1 MPRSIRPSITRRSVL
16 AGSLVSAVALAL
28 TACGSKGSADGSV
41 KGIEVKDGVATI
53 TIGATPQ
60 PHVTILQWVQD
71 NLAAGAGLS
80 LDIKEIDDYQTP
92 NTSLDDGSLAANF
105 YQTPNFLAQ
114 QIQEKGYKF
123 TSLADVHVE
132 PLGIYTSKGY
142 TSVDQVPDGGKVILN
157 SDPANTARG
166 LKLVESTGL
175 ITLDPS
181 VELPTELD
189 ITDNPKNLEFT
200 KVDGAQVANSR
211 ADADL
216 AVINGNYALDAGLT
230 PSEDALVLEQAK
242 DSPYANE
249 LVVRTADQDN
259 EYLKKLAELM
269 TSPELKTY
277 IEQNWTDGS
286 VLPAF

>member
-1 MPRSIRPSITRRSVL
+1 MTTSISRRTVL
-16 AGSLVSAVALAL
+16 AGGLTAAAAL
-28 TACGSKGSADGSV
+28 TLAACGKSSSGVDGIKVS
-41 KGIEVKDGVATI
+41 GDTATI
-53 TIGATPQ
+53 TVGATPQ
-60 PHVTILQWVQD
+60 PHVTILQWIQD
-71 NLAAGAGLS
+71 NLAADAGLS
-80 LDIKEIDDYQTP
+80 LEIKEINDYQTP
-92 NTSLDDGSLAANF
+92 NSSLNDGALAANF

-114 QIQEKGYKF
+114 QMQEKGYEF

-230 PSEDALVLEQAK
+230 PSKDALVLEQAK

-249 LVVRTADQDN
+249 LGVRTADKDN

>member
-1 MPRSIRPSITRRSVL
+1 MTTSISRRTIL
-16 AGSLVSAVALAL
+16 AGGLTAAAAL
-28 TACGSKGSADGSV
+28 TLAACGKSSSGVDGIKVS
-41 KGIEVKDGVATI
+41 GDTATI
-53 TIGATPQ
+53 TVGATPQ
-60 PHVTILQWVQD
+60 PHVTILQWIQD
-71 NLAAGAGLS
+71 NLAADAGLS
-80 LDIKEIDDYQTP
+80 LEIKEINDYQTP
-92 NTSLDDGSLAANF
+92 NSSLNDGALAANF

-114 QIQEKGYKF
+114 QMQEKGYEF

-230 PSEDALVLEQAK
+230 PSKDALVLEQAK

>member
-1 MPRSIRPSITRRSVL
+1 MTTSISRRTVL
-16 AGSLVSAVALAL
+16 AGGLTAAAAL
-28 TACGSKGSADGSV
+28 TLAACGKSSSGVDGIKVS
-41 KGIEVKDGVATI
+41 GDTATI
-53 TIGATPQ
+53 TVGATPQ
-60 PHVTILQWVQD
+60 PHVTILQWIQD
-71 NLAAGAGLS
+71 NLAADAGLS
-80 LDIKEIDDYQTP
+80 LEIKEINDYQTP
-92 NTSLDDGSLAANF
+92 NSSLSDGALAANF

-114 QIQEKGYKF
+114 QIKEKGYEF

-230 PSEDALVLEQAK
+230 PSKDALVLEQAK

-249 LVVRTADQDN
+249 LVVRTADKDN
-259 EYLKKLAELM
+259 EYLKRLAELM

>member
-1 MPRSIRPSITRRSVL
+1 MTTSISRRTVL
-16 AGSLVSAVALAL
+16 AGGLTAAAAL
-28 TACGSKGSADGSV
+28 TLAACGKSSSGVDGIKVS
-41 KGIEVKDGVATI
+41 GDTATI
-53 TIGATPQ
+53 TVGATPQ
-60 PHVTILQWVQD
+60 PHVTILQWIQD
-71 NLAAGAGLS
+71 NLAADAGLS
-80 LDIKEIDDYQTP
+80 LEIKEINDYQTP
-92 NTSLDDGSLAANF
+92 NSSLSDGALAANF
-105 YQTPNFLAQ
+105 DQTPNFLAQ
-114 QIQEKGYKF
+114 QIKEKGYEF

-142 TSVDQVPDGGKVILN
+142 TSVDQVPDGGKVVLN

-230 PSEDALVLEQAK
+230 PSKDALVLEQAK

-249 LVVRTADQDN
+249 LVVRTADKDN
-259 EYLKKLAELM
+259 EYLKRLAELM

>member
-1 MPRSIRPSITRRSVL
+1 MSSVISRRTVIAGGL
-16 AGSLVSAVALAL
+16 ATAAAL
-28 TACGSKGSADGSV
+28 TLAACSKSGKGEV
-41 KGIEVKDGVATI
+41 KGIKVDGDTATI
-53 TIGATPQ
+53 TIGATPK
-60 PHVTILQWVQD
+60 PHVEILKWVQD
-71 NLAAGAGLS
+71 NLTKGSGIK
-80 LDIKEIDDYQTP
+80 LDIKEINDYQTP
-92 NTSLDDGSLAANF
+92 NSSLNDGALAANF

-142 TSVDQVPDGGKVILN
+142 TSVDQVPDGGKVVLN
-157 SDPANTARG
+157 SDPANAARG
-166 LKLVESTGL
+166 LKLLESAGL
-175 ITLDPS
+175 ITVDPS
-181 VELPTELD
+181 AELPTELD
-189 ITDNPKNLEFT
+189 VTNNPKNLELV
-200 KVDGAQVANSR
+200 KVDGAQVATSM

-230 PSEDALVLEQAK
+230 PSKDALVLEQAK

-249 LVVRTADQDN
+249 LVVRTADKDN

>member
-1 MPRSIRPSITRRSVL
+1 MTTSISRRTVL
-16 AGSLVSAVALAL
+16 AGGLTAAAAL
-28 TACGSKGSADGSV
+28 TLAACGKSSSGVDGIKVS
-41 KGIEVKDGVATI
+41 GDTATI
-53 TIGATPQ
+53 TVGATPQ
-60 PHVTILQWVQD
+60 PHVTILQWIQD
-71 NLAAGAGLS
+71 NLAADAGLS
-80 LDIKEIDDYQTP
+80 LEIKEINDYQTP
-92 NTSLDDGSLAANF
+92 NSSLNDGALAANF

-114 QIQEKGYKF
+114 QMQEKGYEF

-132 PLGIYTSKGY
+132 PLGIYTSKGSP
-142 TSVDQVPDGGKVILN
+142 SVDQVPDGGKVILN

-230 PSEDALVLEQAK
+230 PSKDALVLEQAK

-249 LVVRTADQDN
+249 LVVRTADKDN

>member
-1 MPRSIRPSITRRSVL
+1 MTTSISRRTIL
-16 AGSLVSAVALAL
+16 AGGLTAAAAL
-28 TACGSKGSADGSV
+28 TLAACGKSSSGVDGIKVS
-41 KGIEVKDGVATI
+41 GDTATI
-53 TIGATPQ
+53 TVGATPQ
-60 PHVTILQWVQD
+60 PHVTILQWIQD
-71 NLAAGAGLS
+71 NLAADAGLS
-80 LDIKEIDDYQTP
+80 LEIKEINDYQTP
-92 NTSLDDGSLAANF
+92 NSSLNDGALAANF

-114 QIQEKGYKF
+114 QMQEKGYEF

>member
-1 MPRSIRPSITRRSVL
+1 MTTSISRRTVL
-16 AGSLVSAVALAL
+16 AGGLTAAAAL
-28 TACGSKGSADGSV
+28 TLAACGKSSSGVDGIKVS
-41 KGIEVKDGVATI
+41 GDTATI
-53 TIGATPQ
+53 TVGATPQ
-60 PHVTILQWVQD
+60 PHVTILQWIQD
-71 NLAAGAGLS
+71 NLAADAGLS
-80 LDIKEIDDYQTP
+80 LEIKEINDYQTP
-92 NTSLDDGSLAANF
+92 NSSLNDGALAANF

-114 QIQEKGYKF
+114 QMQEKGYEF

-230 PSEDALVLEQAK
+230 PSKDALVLEQAK

>member
-1 MPRSIRPSITRRSVL
+1 MTTSISRRTVL
-16 AGSLVSAVALAL
+16 AGGLTAAAAL
-28 TACGSKGSADGSV
+28 TLAACGKSSSGVDGIKVS
-41 KGIEVKDGVATI
+41 GDTATI
-53 TIGATPQ
+53 TVGATPQ
-60 PHVTILQWVQD
+60 PHVTILQWIQD
-71 NLAAGAGLS
+71 NLAADAGLS
-80 LDIKEIDDYQTP
+80 LEIKEINDYQTP
-92 NTSLDDGSLAANF
+92 NSSLSDGALAANF

-114 QIQEKGYKF
+114 QIKEKGYEF

-142 TSVDQVPDGGKVILN
+142 TSVDQVPDGGKVVLN

-230 PSEDALVLEQAK
+230 PSKDALVLEQAK

-249 LVVRTADQDN
+249 LVVRTADKDN

>member
-1 MPRSIRPSITRRSVL
+1 MTTSISRRTVL
-16 AGSLVSAVALAL
+16 AGGLTAAAAL
-28 TACGSKGSADGSV
+28 TLAACGKSSSGVDGIKVS
-41 KGIEVKDGVATI
+41 GDTATI
-53 TIGATPQ
+53 TVGATPQ
-60 PHVTILQWVQD
+60 PHVTILQWIQD
-71 NLAAGAGLS
+71 NLAADAGLS
-80 LDIKEIDDYQTP
+80 LEIKEINDYQTP
-92 NTSLDDGSLAANF
+92 NSSLNDGALAANF

-114 QIQEKGYKF
+114 QMQEKGYEF

-230 PSEDALVLEQAK
+230 PSKDALVLEQAK

-249 LVVRTADQDN
+249 LVVRTADKDN
-259 EYLKKLAELM
+259 EYLKRLAELM

>member
-1 MPRSIRPSITRRSVL
+1 MTTSISRRTIL
-16 AGSLVSAVALAL
+16 AGGLTAAAAL
-28 TACGSKGSADGSV
+28 TLAACGKSSSGVDGIKVS
-41 KGIEVKDGVATI
+41 GDTATI
-53 TIGATPQ
+53 TVGATPQ
-60 PHVTILQWVQD
+60 PHVTILQWIQD
-71 NLAAGAGLS
+71 NLAADAGLS
-80 LDIKEIDDYQTP
+80 LEIKEINDYQTP
-92 NTSLDDGSLAANF
+92 NSSLNDGALAANF

-114 QIQEKGYKF
+114 QMQEKGYEF

-216 AVINGNYALDAGLT
+216 AVINGNYALDAGLK
-230 PSEDALVLEQAK
+230 PSQDSLVLEQAK
-242 DSPYANE
+242 NSPYANE
-249 LVVRTADQDN
+249 LVVRTEDKDN
-259 EYLKKLAELM
+259 EHLKKLAELM
-269 TSPELKTY
+269 NSEQLRTY
-277 IEQNWTDGS
+277 IERTWTDGS

>member
-1 MPRSIRPSITRRSVL
+1 MTTSISRRTVL
-16 AGSLVSAVALAL
+16 AGGLTAAAAL
-28 TACGSKGSADGSV
+28 TLAACGKSSSGVDGIKVS
-41 KGIEVKDGVATI
+41 GDTATI
-53 TIGATPQ
+53 TVGATPQ
-60 PHVTILQWVQD
+60 PHVTILQWIQD
-71 NLAAGAGLS
+71 NLAADAGLS
-80 LDIKEIDDYQTP
+80 LEIKEINDYQTP
-92 NTSLDDGSLAANF
+92 NSSLNDGALAANF

-114 QIQEKGYKF
+114 QMQEKGYEF

>member
-1 MPRSIRPSITRRSVL
+1 M
-16 AGSLVSAVALAL
+16 
-28 TACGSKGSADGSV
+28 
-41 KGIEVKDGVATI
+41 
-53 TIGATPQ
+53 
-60 PHVTILQWVQD
+60 
-71 NLAAGAGLS
+71 
-80 LDIKEIDDYQTP
+80 
-92 NTSLDDGSLAANF
+92 
-105 YQTPNFLAQ
+105 
-114 QIQEKGYKF
+114 
-123 TSLADVHVE
+123 HVE

>member
-1 MPRSIRPSITRRSVL
+1 MTTSISRRTVL
-16 AGSLVSAVALAL
+16 AGGLTAAAAL
-28 TACGSKGSADGSV
+28 TLAACGKSSSGVDGIKVS
-41 KGIEVKDGVATI
+41 GDTATI
-53 TIGATPQ
+53 TVGATPQ
-60 PHVTILQWVQD
+60 PHVTILQWIQD
-71 NLAAGAGLS
+71 NLAADAGLS
-80 LDIKEIDDYQTP
+80 LEIKEINDYQTP
-92 NTSLDDGSLAANF
+92 NSSLNDGALAANF
-105 YQTPNFLAQ
+105 YQTPDFLAQ
-114 QIQEKGYKF
+114 QMQEKGYEF

-230 PSEDALVLEQAK
+230 PSKDALVLEQAK

-249 LVVRTADQDN
+249 LVVRTADKDN

>member
-1 MPRSIRPSITRRSVL
+1 MTTSISRRTVL
-16 AGSLVSAVALAL
+16 AGGLTAAAAL
-28 TACGSKGSADGSV
+28 TLAACGKSSSGVDGIKVS
-41 KGIEVKDGVATI
+41 GDTATI
-53 TIGATPQ
+53 TVGATPQ
-60 PHVTILQWVQD
+60 PHVTILQWIQD
-71 NLAAGAGLS
+71 NLAADAGLS
-80 LDIKEIDDYQTP
+80 LEIKEINDYQTP
-92 NTSLDDGSLAANF
+92 NSSLNDGALAANF

-114 QIQEKGYKF
+114 QMQEKGYEF

-142 TSVDQVPDGGKVILN
+142 TSVDQVPDGGKVILT

-230 PSEDALVLEQAK
+230 PSKDALVLEQAK

-249 LVVRTADQDN
+249 LVVRTADKDN

>member
-1 MPRSIRPSITRRSVL
+1 MTTSISRRTVL
-16 AGSLVSAVALAL
+16 AGGLTAAAAL
-28 TACGSKGSADGSV
+28 TLAACGKSSSGVDGIKVS
-41 KGIEVKDGVATI
+41 GDTATI
-53 TIGATPQ
+53 TVGATPQ
-60 PHVTILQWVQD
+60 PHVTILQWIQD
-71 NLAAGAGLS
+71 NLAADAGLS
-80 LDIKEIDDYQTP
+80 LEIKEINDYQTP
-92 NTSLDDGSLAANF
+92 NSSLNDGALAANF

-114 QIQEKGYKF
+114 QMQEKGYEF

-230 PSEDALVLEQAK
+230 PSKDALVLEQAK

-249 LVVRTADQDN
+249 LVVRTADKDN
-259 EYLKKLAELM
+259 EDLKKLAELM

-277 IEQNWTDGS
+277 SEQNWTDGS

>member
-1 MPRSIRPSITRRSVL
+1 MTTSISRRTVL
-16 AGSLVSAVALAL
+16 AGGLTAAAAL
-28 TACGSKGSADGSV
+28 TLAACGKSSSGVDGIKVS
-41 KGIEVKDGVATI
+41 GDTATI
-53 TIGATPQ
+53 TVGATPQ
-60 PHVTILQWVQD
+60 PHVTILQWIQD
-71 NLAAGAGLS
+71 NLAADAGLS
-80 LDIKEIDDYQTP
+80 LEIKEINDYQTP
-92 NTSLDDGSLAANF
+92 NSSLNDGALAANF

-114 QIQEKGYKF
+114 QIKEKGYEF

-230 PSEDALVLEQAK
+230 PSKDALVLEQAK

-249 LVVRTADQDN
+249 LVVRTADKDN
-259 EYLKKLAELM
+259 EYLKRLAELM

>member
-1 MPRSIRPSITRRSVL
+1 MTTSISRRTIL
-16 AGSLVSAVALAL
+16 AGGLTAAAAL
-28 TACGSKGSADGSV
+28 TLAACGKSSSGVDGIKVS
-41 KGIEVKDGVATI
+41 GDTATI
-53 TIGATPQ
+53 TVGATPQ
-60 PHVTILQWVQD
+60 PHVTILQWIQD
-71 NLAAGAGLS
+71 NLAADAGLS
-80 LDIKEIDDYQTP
+80 LEIKEINDYQTP
-92 NTSLDDGSLAANF
+92 NSSLNDGALAANF

-114 QIQEKGYKF
+114 QMQEKGYEF

-230 PSEDALVLEQAK
+230 PSKDALVLEQAK

-249 LVVRTADQDN
+249 LVVRTADKDN

>member
-1 MPRSIRPSITRRSVL
+1 MTTSISRRTIL
-16 AGSLVSAVALAL
+16 AGGLTAAAAL
-28 TACGSKGSADGSV
+28 TLAACGKSSSGVDGIKVS
-41 KGIEVKDGVATI
+41 GDTATI
-53 TIGATPQ
+53 TVGATPQ
-60 PHVTILQWVQD
+60 PHVTILQWIQD
-71 NLAAGAGLS
+71 NLAADAGLS
-80 LDIKEIDDYQTP
+80 LEIKEINDYQTP
-92 NTSLDDGSLAANF
+92 NSSLNDGALAANF

-230 PSEDALVLEQAK
+230 PSKDALVLEQAK

-249 LVVRTADQDN
+249 LVVRTADKDN

>member
-1 MPRSIRPSITRRSVL
+1 MTTSISRRTVL
-16 AGSLVSAVALAL
+16 AGGLTAAAAL
-28 TACGSKGSADGSV
+28 TLAACGKSSSGVDGIKVS
-41 KGIEVKDGVATI
+41 GDTATI
-53 TIGATPQ
+53 TVGATPQ
-60 PHVTILQWVQD
+60 PHVTILQWIQD
-71 NLAAGAGLS
+71 NLAADAGLS
-80 LDIKEIDDYQTP
+80 LEIKEINDYQTP
-92 NTSLDDGSLAANF
+92 NSSLNDGALAANF

-114 QIQEKGYKF
+114 QMQEKGYEF

-157 SDPANTARG
+157 SAPANTARG

-230 PSEDALVLEQAK
+230 PSKDALVLEQAK

-249 LVVRTADQDN
+249 LVVRTADKDN

>member
-1 MPRSIRPSITRRSVL
+1 MTTSISRRTVL
-16 AGSLVSAVALAL
+16 AGGLTAAAAL
-28 TACGSKGSADGSV
+28 TLAACGKSSSGVDGIKVS
-41 KGIEVKDGVATI
+41 GDTAAI
-53 TIGATPQ
+53 TVGATPQ
-60 PHVTILQWVQD
+60 PHVTILQWIQD
-71 NLAAGAGLS
+71 NLAADAGLS
-80 LDIKEIDDYQTP
+80 LEIKEINDYQTP
-92 NTSLDDGSLAANF
+92 NSSLNDGALAANF

-114 QIQEKGYKF
+114 QMQEKGYEF

-230 PSEDALVLEQAK
+230 PSKDALVLEQAK

-249 LVVRTADQDN
+249 LVVRTADKDN

>member
-1 MPRSIRPSITRRSVL
+1 MTTSISRRTIL
-16 AGSLVSAVALAL
+16 AGGLTAAAAL
-28 TACGSKGSADGSV
+28 TLAACGKSSSGVDGIKVS
-41 KGIEVKDGVATI
+41 GDTATI
-53 TIGATPQ
+53 TVGATPQ
-60 PHVTILQWVQD
+60 PHVTILQWIQD
-71 NLAAGAGLS
+71 NLAADAGLS
-80 LDIKEIDDYQTP
+80 LEIKEINDYQTP
-92 NTSLDDGSLAANF
+92 NSSLSDGALAANF

-114 QIQEKGYKF
+114 QIKEKGYEF

-142 TSVDQVPDGGKVILN
+142 TSVDQVPDGGKVVLN

-230 PSEDALVLEQAK
+230 PSKDALVLEQAK

-249 LVVRTADQDN
+249 LVVRTADKDN

>member
-1 MPRSIRPSITRRSVL
+1 MTTSISRRTVL
-16 AGSLVSAVALAL
+16 AGGLTAAAAL
-28 TACGSKGSADGSV
+28 TLAACGKSSSGVDGIKVS
-41 KGIEVKDGVATI
+41 GDTATI
-53 TIGATPQ
+53 TVGATPQ
-60 PHVTILQWVQD
+60 PHVTILQWIQD
-71 NLAAGAGLS
+71 NLAADAGLS
-80 LDIKEIDDYQTP
+80 LEIKEINDYQTP
-92 NTSLDDGSLAANF
+92 NSSLNDGALAANF

-114 QIQEKGYKF
+114 QMQEPGYEF

-230 PSEDALVLEQAK
+230 PSKDALVLEQAK

-249 LVVRTADQDN
+249 LVVRTADKDN

>member
-1 MPRSIRPSITRRSVL
+1 MTTSISRRTVL
-16 AGSLVSAVALAL
+16 AGGLTAAAAL
-28 TACGSKGSADGSV
+28 TLAACGKSSSGVDGIKVS
-41 KGIEVKDGVATI
+41 GDTATI
-53 TIGATPQ
+53 TVGATPQ
-60 PHVTILQWVQD
+60 PHVTILQWIQD
-71 NLAAGAGLS
+71 NLAADAGLS
-80 LDIKEIDDYQTP
+80 LEIKEINDYQTP
-92 NTSLDDGSLAANF
+92 NSSLNDGALAANF

-114 QIQEKGYKF
+114 QMQEKGYEF

-216 AVINGNYALDAGLT
+216 AVINGNYALDAGLK
-230 PSEDALVLEQAK
+230 PSQDALVLEQAK
-242 DSPYANE
+242 NSPYANE

>member
-1 MPRSIRPSITRRSVL
+1 MTTSISRRTVL
-16 AGSLVSAVALAL
+16 AGGLTAAAAL
-28 TACGSKGSADGSV
+28 TLAACGKSSSGVDGIKVS
-41 KGIEVKDGVATI
+41 GDTATI
-53 TIGATPQ
+53 TVGATPQ
-60 PHVTILQWVQD
+60 PHVTILQWIQD
-71 NLAAGAGLS
+71 NLAADAGLS
-80 LDIKEIDDYQTP
+80 LEIKEINDYQTP
-92 NTSLDDGSLAANF
+92 NSSLNDGALAANF

-114 QIQEKGYKF
+114 QMQEKGYEF

-142 TSVDQVPDGGKVILN
+142 TSVDQVPDGGKVVLN

-230 PSEDALVLEQAK
+230 PSKDALVLEQAK

-249 LVVRTADQDN
+249 LVVRTADKDN
-259 EYLKKLAELM
+259 EYLKRLAELM

>member
-1 MPRSIRPSITRRSVL
+1 MTTSISRRTVL
-16 AGSLVSAVALAL
+16 AGGLTAAAAL
-28 TACGSKGSADGSV
+28 TLAACGKSSSGVDGIKVS
-41 KGIEVKDGVATI
+41 GDTATI
-53 TIGATPQ
+53 TVGATPQ
-60 PHVTILQWVQD
+60 PHVTILQWIQD
-71 NLAAGAGLS
+71 NLAADAGLS
-80 LDIKEIDDYQTP
+80 LEIKEINDYQTP
-92 NTSLDDGSLAANF
+92 NSSLNDGALAANF

-114 QIQEKGYKF
+114 QMQEKGYEF

-216 AVINGNYALDAGLT
+216 AVINGNYALEADLT
-230 PSEDALVLEQAK
+230 PSKDALVLEQAK

>member
-1 MPRSIRPSITRRSVL
+1 MTTSISRRTVL
-16 AGSLVSAVALAL
+16 AGGLTAAAAL
-28 TACGSKGSADGSV
+28 TLAACGKSSSGVDGIKVS
-41 KGIEVKDGVATI
+41 GDTATI
-53 TIGATPQ
+53 TVGATPQ
-60 PHVTILQWVQD
+60 PHVTILQWIQD
-71 NLAAGAGLS
+71 NLAADAGLS
-80 LDIKEIDDYQTP
+80 LEIKEINDYQTP
-92 NTSLDDGSLAANF
+92 NSSLNDGALAANF

-114 QIQEKGYKF
+114 QMQEKGYEF

-230 PSEDALVLEQAK
+230 PSKDALVLEQAK

-249 LVVRTADQDN
+249 LVVRTADKDN

>member
-1 MPRSIRPSITRRSVL
+1 MTTSISRRTVL
-16 AGSLVSAVALAL
+16 AGGLTAAAAL
-28 TACGSKGSADGSV
+28 TLAACGKSSSGVDGIKVS
-41 KGIEVKDGVATI
+41 GDTATI
-53 TIGATPQ
+53 TVGATPQ
-60 PHVTILQWVQD
+60 PHVTILQWIQD
-71 NLAAGAGLS
+71 NLAADAGLS
-80 LDIKEIDDYQTP
+80 LEIKEINDYQTP
-92 NTSLDDGSLAANF
+92 NSSLNDGALAANF

-114 QIQEKGYKF
+114 QMQEKGYEF

-142 TSVDQVPDGGKVILN
+142 TSVDQVPDGGKVVLN

-181 VELPTELD
+181 VELPTVLD

-200 KVDGAQVANSR
+200 PVDGAQVANSR

-216 AVINGNYALDAGLT
+216 AVINGNYALEADLT
-230 PSEDALVLEQAK
+230 PSKDALVLEQAK

-249 LVVRTADQDN
+249 LVVRTADKDN

>member
-1 MPRSIRPSITRRSVL
+1 MSSVISRRTVIAGGL
-16 AGSLVSAVALAL
+16 ATAAAL
-28 TACGSKGSADGSV
+28 TLAACSKSGKGGDVQGIKVDGNT
-41 KGIEVKDGVATI
+41 ATI
-53 TIGATPQ
+53 TIGATPK
-60 PHVTILQWVQD
+60 PHVEILQWVQD
-71 NLAAGAGLS
+71 NLTKGSGIK
-80 LDIKEIDDYQTP
+80 LDIKEINDYQTP
-92 NTSLDDGSLAANF
+92 NSSLNDGALAANF

-230 PSEDALVLEQAK
+230 PSKDALVLEQAK

-249 LVVRTADQDN
+249 LVVRTADKDN

>member
-1 MPRSIRPSITRRSVL
+1 MTTSISRRTVL
-16 AGSLVSAVALAL
+16 AGGLTAAAAL
-28 TACGSKGSADGSV
+28 TLAACGKSSSGVDGIKVS
-41 KGIEVKDGVATI
+41 GDTATI
-53 TIGATPQ
+53 TVGATPQ
-60 PHVTILQWVQD
+60 PHVTILQWIQD
-71 NLAAGAGLS
+71 NLAADAGLS
-80 LDIKEIDDYQTP
+80 LEIKEINDCQTP
-92 NTSLDDGSLAANF
+92 NSSLNDGALAANF

-114 QIQEKGYKF
+114 QMQEKGYEF

-230 PSEDALVLEQAK
+230 PSKDALVLEQAK

-249 LVVRTADQDN
+249 LVVRTADKDN

>member
-1 MPRSIRPSITRRSVL
+1 MTTSISRRTVL
-16 AGSLVSAVALAL
+16 AGGLTAAAAL
-28 TACGSKGSADGSV
+28 TLAACGKSSSGVDGIKVS
-41 KGIEVKDGVATI
+41 GDIATI
-53 TIGATPQ
+53 TIGATPE
-60 PHVTILQWVQD
+60 PHVTILQWIQD
-71 NLAAGAGLS
+71 NLAADAGLS
-80 LDIKEIDDYQTP
+80 LEIKEINDYQTP
-92 NTSLDDGSLAANF
+92 NSSLNDGALAANF

-114 QIQEKGYKF
+114 QMQEKGYEF
-123 TSLADVHVE
+123 TALADVHVE

-230 PSEDALVLEQAK
+230 PSKDALVLEQAK

-249 LVVRTADQDN
+249 LVVRTADKDN

>member
-1 MPRSIRPSITRRSVL
+1 MTTSISRRTIL
-16 AGSLVSAVALAL
+16 AGGLTAAAAL
-28 TACGSKGSADGSV
+28 TLAACGKSSSGVDGIKVS
-41 KGIEVKDGVATI
+41 GDTATI
-53 TIGATPQ
+53 TVGATPQ
-60 PHVTILQWVQD
+60 PHVTILQWIQD
-71 NLAAGAGLS
+71 NLAADAGLS
-80 LDIKEIDDYQTP
+80 LEIKEINDYQTP
-92 NTSLDDGSLAANF
+92 NSSLNDGALAANF

-114 QIQEKGYKF
+114 QMQEKGYEF
-123 TSLADVHVE
+123 TALADVHVE

-142 TSVDQVPDGGKVILN
+142 TSVDQVPDGGKVVLN

-249 LVVRTADQDN
+249 LVVRTADKDN

>member
-1 MPRSIRPSITRRSVL
+1 MTTSISRRTVL
-16 AGSLVSAVALAL
+16 AGGLTAAAL
-28 TACGSKGSADGSV
+28 TLAACGKSSSGVDGIKVS
-41 KGIEVKDGVATI
+41 GDTATI
-53 TIGATPQ
+53 TVGATPQ
-60 PHVTILQWVQD
+60 PHVTILQWIQD
-71 NLAAGAGLS
+71 NLAADAGLS
-80 LDIKEIDDYQTP
+80 LEIKEINDYQTP
-92 NTSLDDGSLAANF
+92 NSSLNDGALAANF

-114 QIQEKGYKF
+114 QMQEKGYEF

-230 PSEDALVLEQAK
+230 PSKDALVLEQSK

>member
-1 MPRSIRPSITRRSVL
+1 MTTSISRRTVL
-16 AGSLVSAVALAL
+16 AGGLTAAAAL
-28 TACGSKGSADGSV
+28 TLAACGKSSSGVDGIKVS
-41 KGIEVKDGVATI
+41 GDTATI
-53 TIGATPQ
+53 TVGATPQ
-60 PHVTILQWVQD
+60 PHVTILQWIQD
-71 NLAAGAGLS
+71 NLAADAGLS
-80 LDIKEIDDYQTP
+80 LEIKEINDYQTP
-92 NTSLDDGSLAANF
+92 NSSLSDGALAANF

-114 QIQEKGYKF
+114 QMQEKGYEF

-230 PSEDALVLEQAK
+230 PSKDALVLEQAK

-249 LVVRTADQDN
+249 LVVRTADKDN

>member
-1 MPRSIRPSITRRSVL
+1 MTTSISRRTVL
-16 AGSLVSAVALAL
+16 AGGLTAAAAL
-28 TACGSKGSADGSV
+28 TLAACGKSSSGVDGIKVS
-41 KGIEVKDGVATI
+41 GDTATI
-53 TIGATPQ
+53 TVGATPQ
-60 PHVTILQWVQD
+60 PHVTILQWIQD
-71 NLAAGAGLS
+71 NLAADAGLS
-80 LDIKEIDDYQTP
+80 LEIKEINDYQTP
-92 NTSLDDGSLAANF
+92 NSSLNDGALAANF

-114 QIQEKGYKF
+114 QIQEKGYEF

-142 TSVDQVPDGGKVILN
+142 TSVDQVPDGGKVVLN

-216 AVINGNYALDAGLT
+216 AVINGNYALEADLT
-230 PSEDALVLEQAK
+230 PSKDALVLEQAK

-249 LVVRTADQDN
+249 LVVRTADKDN

>member
-1 MPRSIRPSITRRSVL
+1 MTTSISRRTVL
-16 AGSLVSAVALAL
+16 AGGLTAAAAL
-28 TACGSKGSADGSV
+28 TLAACGKSSSGVDGIKVS
-41 KGIEVKDGVATI
+41 GDTATI
-53 TIGATPQ
+53 TVGATPQ
-60 PHVTILQWVQD
+60 PHVTILQWIQD
-71 NLAAGAGLS
+71 NLAADAGLS
-80 LDIKEIDDYQTP
+80 LEIKEINDYQTP
-92 NTSLDDGSLAANF
+92 NSSLNDGALAANF

-114 QIQEKGYKF
+114 QMQEKGYEF

-142 TSVDQVPDGGKVILN
+142 SSVDQVPDGGKVILN

-230 PSEDALVLEQAK
+230 PSKDALVLEQAK

-249 LVVRTADQDN
+249 LVVRTADKDN

>member
-1 MPRSIRPSITRRSVL
+1 MTTSISRRTVL
-16 AGSLVSAVALAL
+16 AGGLTAAAAL
-28 TACGSKGSADGSV
+28 TLAACGKSSSGVDGIKVS
-41 KGIEVKDGVATI
+41 GDTATI
-53 TIGATPQ
+53 TVGATPQ
-60 PHVTILQWVQD
+60 PHVTILQWIQD
-71 NLAAGAGLS
+71 NLAADAGLS
-80 LDIKEIDDYQTP
+80 LEIKEINDYQTP
-92 NTSLDDGSLAANF
+92 NSSLNDGALAANF

-114 QIQEKGYKF
+114 QMQEKGYEF

-216 AVINGNYALDAGLT
+216 AVINGNYALEADLT
-230 PSEDALVLEQAK
+230 PSKDALVLEQAK

-249 LVVRTADQDN
+249 LVVRTADKDN

>member
-80 LDIKEIDDYQTP
+80 LNIKEINDYQTP
-92 NTSLDDGSLAANF
+92 NSSLDDGSLAANF
-105 YQTPNFLAQ
+105 YQTPNFLKQ
-114 QIQEKGYKF
+114 QIDEKGYDF
-123 TSLADVHVE
+123 VSIADVHVE
-132 PLGIYTSKGY
+132 PMGIYTSKGY
-142 TSVDQVPDGGKVILN
+142 TSVDQAASGGTVVLN

-166 LKLVESTGL
+166 LKLLQTAGL

-181 VELPTELD
+181 VEIPSDLD
-189 ITDNPKNLEFT
+189 VTANPKNLKLVT
-200 KVDGAQVANSR
+200 VDGAQVAASM
-211 ADADL
+211 ADAEL
-216 AVINGNYALDAGLT
+216 AVINGNYALQAGLV
-230 PSEDALVLEQAK
+230 PSRDALVLEPGEH
-242 DSPYANE
+242 SPYANE
-249 LVVRTADQDN
+249 LVVRTADKDN
-259 EYLKKLAELM
+259 EHLVKLAGLM
-269 TSPELKTY
+269 NSPELKAY
-277 IEQNWTDGS
+277 IEQTWTDGS
-286 VLPAF
+286 VIPAF

>member
-1 MPRSIRPSITRRSVL
+1 MDGIK
-16 AGSLVSAVALAL
+16 VSGD
-28 TACGSKGSADGSV
+28 T
-41 KGIEVKDGVATI
+41 ATI
-53 TIGATPQ
+53 TVGATPQ
-60 PHVTILQWVQD
+60 PHVTILQWIQD
-71 NLAAGAGLS
+71 NLAADAGLS
-80 LDIKEIDDYQTP
+80 LEIKEINDYQTP
-92 NTSLDDGSLAANF
+92 NSSLNDGALAANF

-114 QIQEKGYKF
+114 QMQEKGYEF

-230 PSEDALVLEQAK
+230 PSKDALVLEQAK

-249 LVVRTADQDN
+249 LVVRTADKDN